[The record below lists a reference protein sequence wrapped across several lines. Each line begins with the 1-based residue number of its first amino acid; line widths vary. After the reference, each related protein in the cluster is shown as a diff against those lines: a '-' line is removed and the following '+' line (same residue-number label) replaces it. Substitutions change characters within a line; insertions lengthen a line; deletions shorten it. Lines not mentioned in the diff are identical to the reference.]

1 MSFQG
6 AAFAASLCFQTI
18 SGCRSVYTDI
28 SILLLLAHFAFPSGR
43 DLTNV
48 VDGINR
54 RVEDLA
60 RHDQI
65 CLVTRMGSFSSPI
78 GGGEERCWKRSVM
91 VESGRESKM
100 TMTSLSKPHQL
111 QLPKPYRPRLKLLH
125 IHLAHAP
132 KLRACHSVGNRTFCS
147 HIPFTDTSNR

>member
-1 MSFQG
+1 LRAKIPQILVSFQS

-65 CLVTRMGSFSSPI
+65 CLVTRMGSFSSQMGGRRKVLEEI
-78 GGGEERCWKRSVM
+78 GDGGIGERVQK
-91 VESGRESKM
+91 
-100 TMTSLSKPHQL
+100 
-111 QLPKPYRPRLKLLH
+111 
-125 IHLAHAP
+125 
-132 KLRACHSVGNRTFCS
+132 
-147 HIPFTDTSNR
+147 